1 MLKWSQEEEEK
12 LIELLKD
19 GLSYKDI
26 AIELN
31 RTSRSIKEK
40 ANKLGYNT
48 NSFISY
54 TEITCNECG
63 VRFNVSKRN
72 KDDMKRKFCSSSC
85 SATFNNKKRLKKLR
99 TLNNVEKVENVEK
112 KYCLY
117 CGKEISINRT
127 FCNNSCHQ
135 YYLYNEYIKRW
146 KNGEENGKK
155 GEYSISNHIRR
166 YLYEKYEN
174 KCSLC
179 GWNKINQYTNKIPLE
194 IEHIDG
200 DYNNNKEENL
210 ILICP
215 NCHSLTKTYK
225 GANKGKG
232 RKNRNKYYLI

>member
-1 MLKWSQEEEEK
+1 
-12 LIELLKD
+12 
-19 GLSYKDI
+19 
-26 AIELN
+26 
-31 RTSRSIKEK
+31 
-40 ANKLGYNT
+40 
-48 NSFISY
+48 
-54 TEITCNECG
+54 
-63 VRFNVSKRN
+63 
-72 KDDMKRKFCSSSC
+72 MKRKFCSSSC

-112 KYCLY
+112 KYCFDDNYYCKMFYLY
-117 CGKEISINRT
+117 LFLYHNI
-127 FCNNSCHQ
+127 

-200 DYNNNKEENL
+200 D
-210 ILICP
+210 
-215 NCHSLTKTYK
+215 
-225 GANKGKG
+225 
-232 RKNRNKYYLI
+232 